1 MQVSQLYI
9 YPIKSLGGIAVDS
22 AEVTDRGLAHDR
34 RYLLVTPDEV
44 FITLRKYPRMA
55 LLQPDLRGGALSVRN
70 TETGDVL
77 ELPDPSEGLTDRD
90 VVIWRQ
96 TVAARSVS
104 AAADAWFS
112 DALGL
117 ACHLVY
123 MPDCSHRPVAPSSGL
138 RPAGKITSFAD
149 AYPFL
154 LIGEASLTDLN
165 ARSSGEEHF
174 SMVRFRPNIVCS
186 GGAPYAEDELT
197 DFTINGISFTGLEP
211 CARCGVPN
219 VDPATGVA
227 SRVGE
232 PLATLAGYRRVG
244 GKVYFGMNLVHA
256 GVGRIAVGDLV
267 LPQTWG
273 ATPSQ

>member
-9 YPIKSLGGIAVDS
+9 YPIKSLGGIAVAS

-34 RYLLVTPDEV
+34 RYLLVTPDGV

-55 LLQPDLRGGALSVRN
+55 LLQAELTGDVLSVRN
-70 TETGDVL
+70 TTTGDVIR
-77 ELPDPSEGLTDRD
+77 LPEPADGPTNRE

-123 MPDCSHRPVAPSSGL
+123 MPDRSHRPVAPSSGL
-138 RPAGKITSFAD
+138 RPADKITSFAD

-154 LIGEASLTDLN
+154 LIGEASLADLN
-165 ARSSGEEHF
+165 ARYAGEEHF
-174 SMVRFRPNIVCS
+174 GMERFRPNIVCS
-186 GGAPYAEDELT
+186 GGVPYAEDALGE
-197 DFTINGISFTGLEP
+197 FTVNGISFTGLEP

-219 VDPATGVA
+219 VNPATGVA

-244 GKVYFGMNLVHA
+244 GKVYFGMNLVHC
-256 GVGRIAVGDLV
+256 GGG
-267 LPQTWG
+267 
-273 ATPSQ
+273 

>member
-1 MQVSQLYI
+1 MLTVSQLYI

-55 LLQPDLRGGALSVRN
+55 LLQPELRGGALSVRN
-70 TETGDVL
+70 TETGEVL
-77 ELPDPSEGLTDRD
+77 RLPEPADGPTDRE
-90 VVIWRQ
+90 VVIWQQ

-104 AAADAWFS
+104 AAADTWFS
-112 DALGL
+112 DALGM

-123 MPDCSHRPVAPSSGL
+123 MPDHSHRPVAPSSGL
-138 RPAGKITSFAD
+138 RPAGKIASFAD

-154 LIGEASLTDLN
+154 LIGEASLADLN
-165 ARSSGEEHF
+165 ARYGGEVHF
-174 SMVRFRPNIVCS
+174 GMERFRPNIVCS
-186 GGAPYAEDELT
+186 GGAPYAEDDLT

-227 SRVGE
+227 NRVGE

-256 GVGRIAVGDLV
+256 GTGSIAVGDLI
-267 LPQTWG
+267 LP
-273 ATPSQ
+273 

>member
-1 MQVSQLYI
+1 MKMQVSQLYI
-9 YPIKSLGGIAVDS
+9 YPIKSLGGIAVAS

-34 RYLLVTPDEV
+34 RYLLVTPDGV

-55 LLQPDLRGGALSVRN
+55 LLQAELTGDVLSVRN
-70 TETGDVL
+70 TTTGDVIR
-77 ELPDPSEGLTDRD
+77 LPEPADGPTDRE
-90 VVIWRQ
+90 VTIWRQ

-104 AAADAWFS
+104 VAADAWFS

-117 ACHLVY
+117 TCHLVY
-123 MPDCSHRPVAPSSGL
+123 MPDRSHRPVAPSSGL

-154 LIGEASLTDLN
+154 LIGEASLADLN
-165 ARSSGEEHF
+165 ARYGGEEHF
-174 SMVRFRPNIVCS
+174 GMERFRPNIVCS
-186 GGAPYAEDELT
+186 GGAPYAEDDLT

-219 VDPATGVA
+219 VDPNTGVA

-232 PLATLAGYRRVG
+232 PLVTLAGYRRMG

-256 GVGRIAVGDLV
+256 GTGTIAVGDL
-267 LPQTWG
+267 LIPQM
-273 ATPSQ
+273 